1 MKITKPAAVK
11 HINSSRSIDAVRVSL
26 DDLNRNQTIKDLQ
39 KEIDKRVRGT
49 KDFTIILVDWSSNPS
64 NKNKEKSMN
73 QDLLT
78 NLFQSEIDNEKRML
92 EKLDQLNLDD
102 ISKENI
108 RLRTYDRY
116 KEVSLLT
123 ELENA

>member
-1 MKITKPAAVK
+1 
-11 HINSSRSIDAVRVSL
+11 
-26 DDLNRNQTIKDLQ
+26 
-39 KEIDKRVRGT
+39 
-49 KDFTIILVDWSSNPS
+49 
-64 NKNKEKSMN
+64 MN

-78 NLFQSEIDNEKRML
+78 NLFQSEIDNETRML

-116 KEVSLLT
+116 KEVSLLS